1 MQLNRRHLLA
11 FGAATLAAPG
21 ALHAAEPASEDS
33 KLDTL
38 LTAYL
43 ERDFD
48 DDPEWVT
55 SLGLDVGARAAQRF
69 RLGDRS
75 VAALARERA
84 EATARLAQ
92 VEKFDRAK
100 LGRSAA
106 ISHDIARFRLGIAV
120 ERAKFSYGGAAPYVL
135 TQQHGAYQSIPDW
148 LDNQHP
154 IKTKDDASA
163 FLARLNAL
171 GTALDQETERTKLD
185 AESGAAAP
193 AFILDKT
200 LKQLAVLR
208 DTHGADSGLSKSVAR
223 RAGAAGIEGDFAEPA
238 ARLIDQIVRPAA
250 ARQYEAL
257 QAIRAK
263 AGADAGVWRLPE
275 GAAFY
280 ANRLAF
286 STTTRLS
293 ADEIHRIG
301 REQVRDLHARLDPL
315 LKGQGL
321 TKGSVGAR
329 IAAFNT
335 DKRYLFANDVAGRA
349 EVLAFL
355 NQKVADMDARLPR
368 AFGRLPK
375 AKVEIRRVPPAIEIG
390 APNGYYQRPA
400 LDGSRPGAFYINLR
414 DTANWPRWGLA
425 TLAYHEAAPG
435 HHLQI
440 ALTQEAGALPL
451 YRRLGGFSAY
461 TEGWALYAE
470 RLAGELGVYENDPAG
485 EIGFLQSFLFRA
497 TRLVVDTGLH
507 AKRWSRAKAIAWMV
521 DNAGEPPDSA
531 QSEIDRYCVNP
542 GQACSY
548 KLGEIE
554 ISRLRADAEKRLGAK
569 FDLKGF
575 HEAVLGDGFVPLTV
589 LERVVQEWA
598 AAQTA

>member
-1 MQLNRRHLLA
+1 VNA
-11 FGAATLAAPG
+11 FG
-21 ALHAAEPASEDS
+21 
-33 KLDTL
+33 K
-38 LTAYL
+38 
-43 ERDFD
+43 
-48 DDPEWVT
+48 
-55 SLGLDVGARAAQRF
+55 
-69 RLGDRS
+69 
-75 VAALARERA
+75 
-84 EATARLAQ
+84 
-92 VEKFDRAK
+92 
-100 LGRSAA
+100 
-106 ISHDIARFRLGIAV
+106 
-120 ERAKFSYGGAAPYVL
+120 
-135 TQQHGAYQSIPDW
+135 
-148 LDNQHP
+148 
-154 IKTKDDASA
+154 
-163 FLARLNAL
+163 
-171 GTALDQETERTKLD
+171 ALDQETKRFKLD
-185 AESGAAAP
+185 AAARAAP
-193 AFILDKT
+193 PDFILDKT

-208 DTHGADSGLSKSVAR
+208 DTPGADSVLAKSVAR
-223 RAGAAGIEGDFAEPA
+223 RAQAAGIAGDFGGDA
-238 ARLIDQIVRPAA
+238 ARLVDQIVRPAA
-250 ARQYEAL
+250 VRQYDAVK
-257 QAIRAK
+257 AVR
-263 AGADAGVWRLPE
+263 AGAKSDAGIWKLPE
-275 GAAFY
+275 GAALY

-286 STTTRLS
+286 STTTKLS

-329 IAAFNT
+329 IAALNT
-335 DKRYLFANDVAGRA
+335 DKRYLFANDEAGRA

-355 NQKVADMDARLPR
+355 NRKVADMNARLPR

-414 DTANWPRWGLA
+414 DTGNWPRWSLA
-425 TLAYHEAAPG
+425 TLAYHEATPG

-440 ALTQEAGALPL
+440 ALTQEAGGLPL

-470 RLAGELGVYENDPAG
+470 RLAVELGAYENDPAG

-507 AKRWSRAKAIAWMV
+507 AKRWSREKAIAWMV
-521 DNAGEPPDSA
+521 DNAGEPADSA

-589 LERVVQEWA
+589 LERIVGEWSPL
-598 AAQTA
+598 